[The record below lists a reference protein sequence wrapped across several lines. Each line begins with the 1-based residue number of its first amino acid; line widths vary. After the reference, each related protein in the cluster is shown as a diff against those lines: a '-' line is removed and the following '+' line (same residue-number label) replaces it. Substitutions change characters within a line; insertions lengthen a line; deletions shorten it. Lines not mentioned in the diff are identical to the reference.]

1 MQKLYI
7 VRHGKT
13 DWNVQGLMQGSI
25 DISLNAEG
33 IKEAKDLAKTMDLS
47 KIDICICSPLKRTK
61 ETAELIVGDKKKI
74 IYDELLL
81 ERGFG
86 DFEGKKIDFNLIFR
100 QWDYKLNDKEGNIE
114 SIKDCLAR
122 AKKFLDKVKKEYPDK
137 SILVIS
143 HGSFIKTLHFNIIGY
158 YENTNFL
165 SFNPKNTTLY
175 EYNI

>member
-1 MQKLYI
+1 
-7 VRHGKT
+7 
-13 DWNVQGLMQGSI
+13 
-25 DISLNAEG
+25 
-33 IKEAKDLAKTMDLS
+33 MDLS

-86 DFEGKKIDFNLIFR
+86 DFEGKKIDFNLIFK

-114 SIKDCLAR
+114 TIKDCLAR
-122 AKKFLDKVKKEYPDK
+122 AKKFLDKVKKEYSNK
-137 SILVIS
+137 SILIIS

-158 YENTNFL
+158 YENTDFL